1 MTDRWSAHNSL
12 MDTPLCDVWSPRRL
26 GDQGRAPGAPE
37 ADHMWADRKPPLH
50 PLPHAGHAGLHP
62 DGEGQ
67 ELLLLAHLP
76 LCHRGRGLQ
85 VRTGLCYGEHLPLC
99 LTVCLSVSLSICLAP
114 CLPPVRQPVRLSTHL
129 SDYLPDKSDYLSPR
143 PSVPSLSLY
152 VPDDPSV

>member
-1 MTDRWSAHNSL
+1 MFGL
-12 MDTPLCDVWSPRRL
+12 L
-26 GDQGRAPGAPE
+26 GDSGIRDVHLE
-37 ADHMWADRKPPLH
+37 LRKLTIC
-50 PLPHAGHAGLHP
+50 G
-62 DGEGQ
+62 
-67 ELLLLAHLP
+67 
-76 LCHRGRGLQ
+76 
-85 VRTGLCYGEHLPLC
+85 RTGNLHFIRFPTQDMLGFIQMGKDKNFSSLHTSLCATGGGAFKFEQDFATVSTSPSVC